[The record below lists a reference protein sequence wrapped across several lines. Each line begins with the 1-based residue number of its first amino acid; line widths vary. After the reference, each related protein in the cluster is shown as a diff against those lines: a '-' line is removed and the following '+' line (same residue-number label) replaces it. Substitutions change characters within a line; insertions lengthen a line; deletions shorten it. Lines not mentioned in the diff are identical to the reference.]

1 MKFAS
6 SLSSVVFV
14 SILVWMN
21 NAVANGEVVELTDD
35 NFEHQTQASTG
46 QTTGKWFVK
55 FYAPWC
61 GHCVSLAPTW
71 EDLAAK
77 VAEENPADGIV
88 IAKVDVTQNSD
99 IAKRFQIQGFPT
111 LKYLAD
117 RKMYKYSGGRNLD
130 ELHAFVTDG
139 YKETGVLEDI
149 PAPPSWLQMKL
160 KALDDNSW
168 IKTTMADF
176 DDILNFRKNAAA
188 VMLGMGFVFGVL
200 IGLILGMS
208 MASSSSGGSAA
219 KSKKE

>member
-1 MKFAS
+1 V
-6 SLSSVVFV
+6 SVSFR
-14 SILVWMN
+14 
-21 NAVANGEVVELTDD
+21 
-35 NFEHQTQASTG
+35 
-46 QTTGKWFVK
+46 KK
-55 FYAPWC
+55 PKRC

-117 RKMYKYSGGRNLD
+117 RKMYKYSGGRNID

-139 YKETGVLEDI
+139 YKETGELEDI

-176 DDILNFRKNAAA
+176 DDILNYRKNAAA